1 MLRGAYV
8 FVAIIFL
15 AIGASF
21 IATTAILAWEF
32 WDDGWIDIMAIDS
45 HLFVFFPTF
54 GLIAL
59 AAFYI
64 PAVVFVDHYWQHVK
78 FGKLRFMLGA
88 LILIALSHFIA
99 QSILSSENRS
109 IWELSPQAL
118 RADQGAPVGCSTT
131 AGASCRRLPL
141 RTAITNLRQFSQKRI
156 GLQDFVR
163 NCEPDE
169 LIDRAVTEGPRRFC
183 VATTPLSSKPD
194 LLDDTACCL
203 AQKRLVTT
211 VREIWSNPL
220 NHSITGRVHAALL
233 PLKVFFLFVLL
244 SISLLLTWRFK
255 AVVKFYQD
263 RMTSIETGLIVGTI
277 ATLFFPLMS
286 QAFLQSL
293 TVLAGNAGQGT
304 FSEIVPIMSGA
315 FGLWAFL
322 IIVYFFRSDGDNTEL
337 LTKIG
342 SAAAG
347 GVALVQYERV
357 VAYLVWAIGS
367 GAQWFAIFALVLLA
381 AGVVIFTLRLIG
393 RRQLPP
399 KDAIQTPPASPQGG

>member
-21 IATTAILAWEF
+21 ITTTAVLAWEF
-32 WDDGWIDIMAIDS
+32 WDDGWIDILAIDS

-54 GLIAL
+54 GLVAL
-59 AAFYI
+59 VAFYM
-64 PAVVFVDHYWQHVK
+64 PSVVFVDHYWRHVRL
-78 FGKLRFMLGA
+78 GKIRFMLGA
-88 LILIALSHFIA
+88 LILIGLSHLIA
-99 QSILSSENRS
+99 QSILSSDNRS

-118 RADQGAPVGCSTT
+118 QADRGAPVDCATT

-141 RTAITNLRQFSQKRI
+141 RTAVANLRQFSQKRI
-156 GLQDFVR
+156 GLEVFVR

-194 LLDDTACCL
+194 LLDDAACCL
-203 AQKRLVTT
+203 AQKRLTT
-211 VREIWSNPL
+211 AVRQIWADPN

-255 AVVKFYQD
+255 AIVQYY
-263 RMTSIETGLIVGTI
+263 REHMTSIEVGLIIGTV

-293 TVLAGNAGQGT
+293 TVLAGSSGQGT
-304 FSEIVPIMSGA
+304 FSEIVPVMSGA

-322 IIVYFFRSDGDNTEL
+322 IIVYFFRSDGDHVEL

-347 GVALVQYERV
+347 GIALVQYERV

-367 GAQWFAIFALVLLA
+367 GAQWFAIFGLVLLA
-381 AGVVIFTLRLIG
+381 VAVIIVTTRLIW
-393 RRQLPP
+393 RRR
-399 KDAIQTPPASPQGG
+399 TPDQETAGEAAQ

>member
-21 IATTAILAWEF
+21 VATTAVLAWEF

-54 GLIAL
+54 GLVAL

-64 PAVVFVDHYWQHVK
+64 PAVVFVDHYWRHVA
-78 FGKLRFMLGA
+78 FGKIRFLLGA
-88 LILIALSHFIA
+88 LVLIGISHLIA
-99 QSILSSENRS
+99 QSILSSDNRS
-109 IWELSPQAL
+109 IWELTPTVLQN
-118 RADQGAPVGCSTT
+118 DKGAPDDCLTT
-131 AGASCRRLPL
+131 DGVDCLRLPL
-141 RTAITNLRQFSQKRI
+141 QKAVSNLRDFSQNRI
-156 GLQDFVR
+156 GFSAFIR

-169 LIDRAVTEGPRRFC
+169 LIDRKVTEGPRRFC
-183 VATTPLSSKPD
+183 VATTMLSSKPD
-194 LLDDTACCL
+194 LLDDASCCL

-211 VREIWSNPL
+211 VRDLWANPT

-255 AVVKFYQD
+255 AIVEHYQE
-263 RMTSIETGLIVGTI
+263 RMTSIEVGLIIGTI

-293 TVLAGNAGQGT
+293 TVLAGSSGQGT
-304 FSEIVPIMSGA
+304 FSEIVPVMSGA
-315 FGLWAFL
+315 FGVWAFL
-322 IIVYFFRSDGDNTEL
+322 IIIYFFRSDGDNTEL

-347 GVALVQYERV
+347 GIALVQYERV

-367 GAQWFAIFALVLLA
+367 GAQWFAIFGLVIA
-381 AGVVIFTLRLIG
+381 AAAVMVFTLRRISN
-393 RRQLPP
+393 R
-399 KDAIQTPPASPQGG
+399 TPENVA